1 LPKLKPYPIKL
12 EDPPESNRGKTS
24 TGALQDLIQ
33 RLGDQHPGEWS
44 VLDRKK
50 KNIGYLYALR
60 KKHPTLQIRTR
71 KNKDGT
77 FGVWLKVGRKPRLRK
92 AVKA

>member
-1 LPKLKPYPIKL
+1 MPKPYRIKL
-12 EDPPESNRGKTS
+12 EDPPESNRGKAS
-24 TGALQDLIQ
+24 TGALQDLIR
-33 RLGDQHPGEWS
+33 RLGEQHPGEWS

-50 KNIGYLYALR
+50 KNIGYLYAL
-60 KKHPTLQIRTR
+60 KKRHPSLQIQTR

-77 FGVWLKVGRKPRLRK
+77 YGVWSKVGRKPRLRK

>member
-1 LPKLKPYPIKL
+1 MPKPYRIQL

-24 TGALQDLIQ
+24 TGALQDLIR
-33 RLGDQHPGEWS
+33 RLGEQHPGEWS

-50 KNIGYLYALR
+50 KNIGYLYAL
-60 KKHPTLQIRTR
+60 KKRHPSLQIQTR

-77 FGVWLKVGRKPRLRK
+77 YGVWIKVGRKPRLRK